1 MDSKDIDLL
10 RHFLSTIS
18 YRTEKALE
26 KAPDNFPDLQLREG
40 VRTPKEIMHHIN
52 ELIIRTKA
60 RLNDEDM
67 KTVTVEPMDWE
78 DEVNRLFFAVHELDK
93 VIVAKQDV
101 LDPDLTK
108 RLLQGPLADA
118 MTHIGQLAMLRRLS
132 GSPIIAENFMA
143 ADISAGNFR
152 KKK

>member
-1 MDSKDIDLL
+1 MDSRDIDLF

-18 YRTEKALE
+18 YRAEKALE

-60 RLNDEDM
+60 RINQEDM
-67 KTVTVEPMDWE
+67 KNVIVDALDWD
-78 DEVNRLFFAVHELDK
+78 DEVNRLFFSVNELDE
-93 VIVAKQDV
+93 VIVGKKDE
-101 LDPDLTK
+101 LDPELIK

-118 MTHIGQLAMLRRLS
+118 MSHIGQLAMLRRLA
-132 GSPIIAENFMA
+132 GSPIIAENFMK

>member
-1 MDSKDIDLL
+1 MDSRDIDLF

-18 YRTEKALE
+18 YRAEKALE
-26 KAPDNFPDLQLREG
+26 KAPDNFPGLQLREG

-60 RLNDEDM
+60 RINQENM
-67 KTVTVEPMDWE
+67 KNVIVDALDWE
-78 DEVNRLFFAVHELDK
+78 DEVNRLFFSVNELDE
-93 VIVAKQDV
+93 VIVGKKDE
-101 LDPDLTK
+101 LDPELTK

-118 MTHIGQLAMLRRLS
+118 MSHIGQLAMLRRLA
-132 GSPIIAENFMA
+132 GSPIIAENFMK
-143 ADISAGNFR
+143 ADISAGKFR

>member
-1 MDSKDIDLL
+1 MDTKDIDLL

-60 RLNDEDM
+60 RIKDEDM
-67 KTVTVEPMDWE
+67 KTIIVEPLDWG
-78 DEVNRLFFAVHELDK
+78 DEVNRLFFAVDELDK
-93 VIVAKQDV
+93 VIVEKQDE
-101 LDPDLTK
+101 LDPDLAK
-108 RLLQGPLADA
+108 RLLQGPLADV

-132 GSPIIAENFMA
+132 GSPIIAENFMK

-152 KKK
+152 KKN